1 MCFSMNPAKQI
12 WVNIKLV
19 RLACCPV
26 NDKFTP
32 HIKLLILTENMQEII
47 NSGYHLL
54 KEVKL
59 LHGND
64 GICSKISVNFHH
76 FFLPLS
82 NDYKQRFFYCLNICH
97 LEKELRS
104 LLLEIIERKKWNCTW
119 KDKIIEPLFRV
130 FNNGGLPRGFLWS
143 LCRSFADTLV
153 RSVWLGTNVTLEL
166 FLFLRKFVANCLR

>member
-19 RLACCPV
+19 RLACYPV

-82 NDYKQRFFYCLNICH
+82 NDYKQRFF
-97 LEKELRS
+97 
-104 LLLEIIERKKWNCTW
+104 LLLEHVSFRERIEIFIIRNY
-119 KDKIIEPLFRV
+119 
-130 FNNGGLPRGFLWS
+130 
-143 LCRSFADTLV
+143 
-153 RSVWLGTNVTLEL
+153 
-166 FLFLRKFVANCLR
+166 